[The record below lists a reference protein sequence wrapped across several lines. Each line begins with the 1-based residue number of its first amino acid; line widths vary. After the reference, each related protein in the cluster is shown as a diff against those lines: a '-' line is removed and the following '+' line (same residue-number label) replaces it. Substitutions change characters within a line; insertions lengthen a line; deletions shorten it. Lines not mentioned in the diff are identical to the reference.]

1 MINSDLKLA
10 IDEVKEAENKFNN
23 AKSRR
28 EINFA
33 ITQLLEAEEKLNQL
47 IIKNKQKN
55 KGT

>member
-1 MINSDLKLA
+1 MIDSDLKLA
-10 IDEVKEAENKFNN
+10 INEVKEAENKFNN

-47 IIKNKQKN
+47 IIKKKQEN